1 MYPSPQNAV
10 NHRARWFL
18 LAALNEH
25 YPGLLEALVKMAWP
39 SFRACWSEHAGRGE
53 RCDPR
58 RQQWIWV
65 SERRLPGTA
74 EWIPIDKSY
83 TADREVMRWAT
94 LSKSDQP
101 LLQTLATEISC
112 WATGYSVRDE
122 WLINTALKSLMRM
135 LPSPEVSGSS
145 WDVPQQDHFAVP
157 GQFRPVLESPY
168 WIPDV
173 PVPRT
178 MRGQDGNRRLGADY
192 QPTLEDWRTFE
203 SRIIGRVKEQ
213 LREYR
218 RAVNLAFAGNQPEVA
233 KHAVWVAKALSGKT
247 RKQIA
252 TEEPALKRQ
261 GDLVETVDKSI
272 KRFAR
277 SIGLTLPRRNTLGN
291 TLGRPEEKHG
301 KKRK

>member
-39 SFRACWSEHAGRGE
+39 AFRACWSEHAGKGE
-53 RCDPR
+53 RVDPR

-65 SERRLPGTA
+65 ASRRPPGTT
-74 EWIPIDKSY
+74 EWIVIDKSY
-83 TADREVMRWAT
+83 IADREVMRWAT
-94 LSKSDQP
+94 LSKSNRP
-101 LLQTLATEISC
+101 LLQALAAEVSR
-112 WATGYSVRDE
+112 WARRYNVRDE
-122 WLINTALKSLMRM
+122 WLVDAALFSLMKM
-135 LPSPEVSGSS
+135 LPSPEVSGSA
-145 WDVPQQDHFAVP
+145 WDVPQDRFAVP
-157 GQFRPVLESPY
+157 PFRPVLESPH

-178 MRGQDGNRRLGADY
+178 MRGQDNKRRLVADH
-192 QPTLEDWRTFE
+192 QPTVEDWTTFQ
-203 SRIIGRVKEQ
+203 SRIIRQVKKQ
-213 LREYR
+213 LAEHR
-218 RAVNLAFAGNQPEVA
+218 RAQNNLLAGNQPEVA
-233 KHAVWVAKALSGKT
+233 KHATWAAKALSGKT
-247 RKQIA
+247 RKEIA

-261 GDLVETVDKSI
+261 GDLVETIDKSI

-277 SIGLTLPRRNTLGN
+277 SIGLTLPRRMTLGE
-291 TLGRPEEKHG
+291 TLGRPGEKHG